1 MGRRV
6 PRPIRVVGPE
16 VVLPPTP
23 GVGRRL
29 ACFVYEGVLLFG
41 VVMLADYLFATLS
54 QQRHALQQR
63 EVGMAFLFVVLGIY
77 FNWFWSHGGQ
87 TLAMKTWH
95 IRLVAHNGG
104 AVSQRRAVARYLS
117 SWAWF
122 LPPLALVQWI
132 GVAAL
137 GVGGTAAMVGAY
149 VLVYAMLSL
158 ANSQRQ
164 FWHDVWCAT
173 RLVDVRPAARH

>member
-1 MGRRV
+1 MQLPDIAAFSIKSQTKCNTTLCTDDQFVDPLHERR
-6 PRPIRVVGPE
+6 RILE
-16 VVLPPTP
+16 L
-23 GVGRRL
+23 
-29 ACFVYEGVLLFG
+29 
-41 VVMLADYLFATLS
+41 ATLS